1 MFVLS
6 VKRRL
11 AVIAMPVLGLVLA
24 MGVVHAQPSGPASA
38 AGQPA
43 QAPQPT
49 ERFVDGIAAV
59 VNKQVITLF
68 QVEQE
73 LKAAQKQLAM
83 QDIQAPDDDTLRRQV
98 LQRMITEELIKQQ
111 ARRLNVSVSDAQLNE
126 AIANISRR
134 NNMSEAQLK
143 AEIEKSGVAWDY
155 YRRSLRQEIL
165 TDLVRQRE
173 VDNRI
178 MISDNEVDAFLRSQS
193 VTGGFVGGAQ
203 GAPAGQQSAAQ
214 GSPMQP
220 LGLAQIL
227 IQVPESASPA
237 QVQEYRR
244 EAQDALARINA
255 GEDFAAVAAAVSDG
269 QGALEGGDMGVRPAQ
284 GWPDLF
290 LQAVQNLSENEVS
303 DIIQSGNGFH
313 ILKVTTRGQPS
324 GGAQPPQSAQPQ
336 PPAANQQ
343 QNEMAAV
350 FQSDGPMMVTQTRV
364 RHILIKTDQAT
375 SEERARTRLEDIRQ
389 RVLAG
394 EDFSDLAR
402 RYSEDASA
410 PLGGELGWLSPG
422 ETVPPFEQA
431 MDNLEPGEISE
442 PVRTQFG
449 WHLITVEERRTEDM
463 EDEFK
468 RMRAREVLF
477 ERQVGPAFE
486 DWLGQIRA
494 QAYIDNRLDPRGNQL
509 NRN

>member
-1 MFVLS
+1 
-6 VKRRL
+6 
-11 AVIAMPVLGLVLA
+11 
-24 MGVVHAQPSGPASA
+24 
-38 AGQPA
+38 
-43 QAPQPT
+43 
-49 ERFVDGIAAV
+49 
-59 VNKQVITLF
+59 
-68 QVEQE
+68 
-73 LKAAQKQLAM
+73 
-83 QDIQAPDDDTLRRQV
+83 
-98 LQRMITEELIKQQ
+98 
-111 ARRLNVSVSDAQLNE
+111 
-126 AIANISRR
+126 
-134 NNMSEAQLK
+134 
-143 AEIEKSGVAWDY
+143 
-155 YRRSLRQEIL
+155 
-165 TDLVRQRE
+165 
-173 VDNRI
+173 
-178 MISDNEVDAFLRSQS
+178 
-193 VTGGFVGGAQ
+193 
-203 GAPAGQQSAAQ
+203 
-214 GSPMQP
+214 
-220 LGLAQIL
+220 
-227 IQVPESASPA
+227 
-237 QVQEYRR
+237 
-244 EAQDALARINA
+244 
-255 GEDFAAVAAAVSDG
+255 
-269 QGALEGGDMGVRPAQ
+269 
-284 GWPDLF
+284 
-290 LQAVQNLSENEVS
+290 
-303 DIIQSGNGFH
+303 
-313 ILKVTTRGQPS
+313 
-324 GGAQPPQSAQPQ
+324 
-336 PPAANQQ
+336 PAANQQ